1 MRKCV
6 GYLAICVVLFST
18 ILLVGCK
25 RSGVGPVDVFG
36 PSDETADAGKVVY
49 DANQDL
55 TKIKVLYEQN
65 EGKREE
71 LKSAMEKNDVERTKK
86 IADEVVTLINNGDAF
101 GRSAIDKLQKAQEME
116 VNSEY
121 REYLR
126 LKEESL
132 KLELDA
138 FENYRQAARSLRD
151 NFDPKNDALRE
162 KVKVEFKARNEN
174 YRSTMEKAR
183 AKSKEANE
191 VAKAALSN
199 SKQ

>member
-1 MRKCV
+1 MGKWVR
-6 GYLAICVVLFST
+6 YLAICVVFFST
-18 ILLVGCK
+18 FLLVGCK
-25 RSGVGPVDVFG
+25 RSGVGPVGVLG
-36 PSDETADAGKVVY
+36 LGDETAEAGKVVY

-55 TKIKVLYEQN
+55 TKIKILYEQN

-116 VNSEY
+116 VNAEY

-151 NFDPKNDALRE
+151 NFDPKNGALRE
-162 KVKVEFKARNEN
+162 KVKIEFKARNEN

>member
-1 MRKCV
+1 MKNCDKHLLICILIFCV
-6 GYLAICVVLFST
+6 C
-18 ILLVGCK
+18 LLPACK

-36 PSDETADAGKVVY
+36 PSDETAEAGKVVY

-71 LKSAMEKNDVERTKK
+71 LKAAMEKNDVVQTKK

-162 KVKVEFKARNEN
+162 KVKTEFKSRNEN
-174 YRSTMEKAR
+174 YRTTMEKAR

-191 VAKAALSN
+191 VAKTALSN
-199 SKQ
+199 TKP